1 MAVTCDLSLVS
12 WLPPSQKQRGL
23 TLSLVVQFPK
33 RPKSSQKLDVDKSR
47 HMSVFWLQYK
57 RIVIPWH
64 PTLSLALC
72 DCCYDA
78 TESTLSKS
86 LISKTTT
93 TIEESHRVF
102 VFFFRN
108 LQKICSSNWEWKQK
122 RKRRTSETL
131 NQRRRIVSIA
141 RLQGR
146 GADVCSSTNLGSSV
160 SLIKASWL
168 KNENDLRFQVSTFGV
183 FWCCL

>member
-1 MAVTCDLSLVS
+1 MDIKGTKSHYITQQLTTIWTYQDFEEIPPLKVAVTWDLSLVS

-33 RPKSSQKLDVDKSR
+33 RPKSSQELDVDKSR

-72 DCCYDA
+72 DWCCDA

-93 TIEESHRVF
+93 IKESHRVF
-102 VFFFRN
+102 VFFRN
-108 LQKICSSNWEWKQK
+108 LP
-122 RKRRTSETL
+122 TF
-131 NQRRRIVSIA
+131 V
-141 RLQGR
+141 LQIGSGNKKGR
-146 GADVCSSTNLGSSV
+146 Y
-160 SLIKASWL
+160 
-168 KNENDLRFQVSTFGV
+168 
-183 FWCCL
+183 